1 MPNILLLGGT
11 TEASAMAQALADHAI
26 PATLSYM
33 GRVERPKPQP
43 IALRIGGFGGVEGLC
58 TYLRDHQ
65 ITHVID
71 ATHPFAA
78 RMSANAIAAARETGV
93 ALAAL
98 TRPAWQPCP
107 GDRWQSVPHIPA
119 AVAALD
125 GPPRRVMLAIGR
137 MHLAEFAAQPQHHY
151 LLRLVDAPQTPPPL
165 PNHTTIVD
173 RGPFDA
179 ARDTA
184 LMQDHAI
191 DLIVSKNAGG
201 TGSSAKLDAARALNL
216 PVVMI
221 ERPALPPRL
230 ELTRPEQVLDWI
242 TRT

>member
-1 MPNILLLGGT
+1 
-11 TEASAMAQALADHAI
+11 
-26 PATLSYM
+26 
-33 GRVERPKPQP
+33 
-43 IALRIGGFGGVEGLC
+43 
-58 TYLRDHQ
+58 
-65 ITHVID
+65 
-71 ATHPFAA
+71 
-78 RMSANAIAAARETGV
+78 
-93 ALAAL
+93 
-98 TRPAWQPCP
+98 
-107 GDRWQSVPHIPA
+107 
-119 AVAALD
+119 
-125 GPPRRVMLAIGR
+125 MLAIGR

-191 DLIVSKNAGG
+191 ELIVSKNAGG